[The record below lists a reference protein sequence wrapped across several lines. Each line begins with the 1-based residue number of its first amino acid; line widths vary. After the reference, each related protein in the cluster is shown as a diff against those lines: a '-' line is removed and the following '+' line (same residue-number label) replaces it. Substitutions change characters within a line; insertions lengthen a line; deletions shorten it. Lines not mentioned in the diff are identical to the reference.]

1 MSTPRMIASRINE
14 TTSLPNLPDNK
25 SFTLN
30 LSLESDNPAVS
41 PIIDLDRVAMIFT
54 SNRVNNPVTNWITDN
69 RVSTLEDDPNAFVY
83 ASQPVTLENG
93 STSIK
98 IHLEAHINIT
108 SDIRAFYAL
117 LEDPN
122 DELIYQPF
130 PGYNNLLSTGQIIDP
145 AKNDGLPDKLTAKT
159 DVIAY
164 TSEQVI
170 WNDYEWSIDNLP
182 TFRHFSIKLVG
193 TGTNQ
198 AQPPR
203 MKNLR
208 VLALA

>member
-1 MSTPRMIASRINE
+1 M
-14 TTSLPNLPDNK
+14 NLA
-25 SFTLN
+25 
-30 LSLESDNPAVS
+30 LESDNPAVA

-69 RVSTLEDDPNAFVY
+69 RVNTLENDPNAFVY

-108 SDIRAFYAL
+108 SDVRAFYAL

-122 DELIYQPF
+122 DELVYQPF